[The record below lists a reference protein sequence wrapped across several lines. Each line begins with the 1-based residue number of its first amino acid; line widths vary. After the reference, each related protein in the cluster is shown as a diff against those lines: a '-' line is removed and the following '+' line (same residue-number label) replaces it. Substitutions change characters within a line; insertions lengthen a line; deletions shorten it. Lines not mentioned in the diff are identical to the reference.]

1 MTHVPPPFDPELSA
15 ALDLIKDVISPGL
28 TMDEI
33 DVVRQGPGIEMLADL
48 DLTLGGFFEVED
60 RSVPGPAG
68 APEISLLICRPT
80 GPASAGTGRPVI
92 YHVHGGGMILGN
104 NRVGVDGP
112 LAWAKELDAVV
123 VSVEYRLAPEHP
135 HPAPVEDVYAGLVW
149 TSEHAAELGGDPE
162 RIVIAGASAGGG
174 LSAALALL
182 TRDRKGPR
190 PLGQLLLCP
199 MLDDRNDSPSTY
211 QMAGLGVW
219 DRTANETGWTAL
231 LGDLRGGPDVPAY
244 AAPARAED
252 LFGTAAGLPRRGVG
266 GDVPG
271 RGRRVR
277 LADLAG
283 GRRGGAACVAGRL
296 PRVRRVRSAGGVVPG
311 GAGGT
316 CGVAAEVAGQLGVA
330 RAEARKEAPRAGIG
344 RLRLSRGWS
353 HPRAEPRMSPPVAEP
368 RISSRGGATM
378 APVAEPPRP
387 PVAEPPCPRGGSHP
401 CHSPAPHGGASRS
414 PWRTMGL

>member
-252 LFGTAAGLPRRGVG
+252 LSGLPPAFLDVG
-266 GDVPG
+266 SAETFRDEV
-271 RGRRVR
+271 
-277 LADLAG
+277 
-283 GRRGGAACVAGRL
+283 VAYASRIWQ
-296 PRVRRVRSAGGVVPG
+296 AGGVAELHVWPG
-311 GAGGT
+311 GFHGFDGFAPQ
-316 CGVAAEVAGQLGVA
+316 AALSQAA
-330 RAEARKEAPRAGIG
+330 RAAHVGWLR
-344 RLRLSRGWS
+344 RLL
-353 HPRAEPRMSPPVAEP
+353 
-368 RISSRGGATM
+368 
-378 APVAEPPRP
+378 
-387 PVAEPPCPRGGSHP
+387 GS
-401 CHSPAPHGGASRS
+401 
-414 PWRTMGL
+414 

>member
-28 TMDEI
+28 TVDEI
-33 DVVRQGPGIEMLADL
+33 DVVRQGSGIEMLADL
-48 DLTLGGFFEVED
+48 DLTLDGFFEVED
-60 RSVPGPAG
+60 RSVPGPSG
-68 APEISLLICRPT
+68 APEVSLLICRPAGT
-80 GPASAGTGRPVI
+80 ASAGTGRPVI

-149 TSEHAAELGGDPE
+149 TSEHAEELGGDPE

-190 PLGQLLLCP
+190 PLGQLLMCP

-231 LGDLRGGPDVPAY
+231 LGELRGGPDVPAY

-252 LFGTAAGLPRRGVG
+252 LSGLPPAFLDVG
-266 GDVPG
+266 SAETFRDEV
-271 RGRRVR
+271 
-277 LADLAG
+277 
-283 GRRGGAACVAGRL
+283 VAYASRIWQ
-296 PRVRRVRSAGGVVPG
+296 AGGVAELHVWPG
-311 GAGGT
+311 GFHGFDGFAPQ
-316 CGVAAEVAGQLGVA
+316 AALSQAA
-330 RAEARKEAPRAGIG
+330 RAAHVGWLR
-344 RLRLSRGWS
+344 RLL
-353 HPRAEPRMSPPVAEP
+353 
-368 RISSRGGATM
+368 
-378 APVAEPPRP
+378 
-387 PVAEPPCPRGGSHP
+387 GS
-401 CHSPAPHGGASRS
+401 
-414 PWRTMGL
+414 